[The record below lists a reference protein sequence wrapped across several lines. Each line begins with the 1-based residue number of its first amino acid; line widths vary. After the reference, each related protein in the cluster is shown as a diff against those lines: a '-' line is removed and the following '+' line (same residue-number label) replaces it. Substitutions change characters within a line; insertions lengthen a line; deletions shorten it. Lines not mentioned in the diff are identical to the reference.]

1 MRQGQHNKRAR
12 GRNRKGPN
20 PLNRTYESNGP
31 DVKIRGTAATV
42 AEKYMALARDAQSSG
57 DSVAAEN
64 YLQHAEHYNRII
76 AAAQAQSQPAQPAE
90 QAQAVNG
97 HDESA
102 SSSDRRD
109 ASAEDVKVNG
119 AGRHGEQPG
128 GDGFTREGSQA
139 SENGSADG
147 QGSDGGRP
155 RRPRR
160 APRRPRNP
168 VDVAGGEPAAE
179 GAPSETVPSQ
189 TAPVEAAPAETG
201 STHQHAGN
209 GADKDAPLTTA
220 SNDEAA
226 SSDTGDIFKA

>member
-42 AEKYMALARDAQSSG
+42 AEKYTALARDAQSSG

-76 AAAQAQSQPAQPAE
+76 AAAQAQSQPAQSTEQTPA
-90 QAQAVNG
+90 ANG
-97 HDESA
+97 HDDAA
-102 SSSDRRD
+102 STERRD
-109 ASAEDVKVNG
+109 ASAEDAKVNG
-119 AGRHGEQPG
+119 AGRHDEQPEI
-128 GDGFTREGSQA
+128 DGFARETSDA
-139 SENGSADG
+139 SENGGADA
-147 QGSDGGRP
+147 QGAEGAGRSSS

-168 VDVAGGEPAAE
+168 VEMPGGEPAAQSLPPE
-179 GAPSETVPSQ
+179 ASPSERVN
-189 TAPVEAAPAETG
+189 AP
-201 STHQHAGN
+201 QHASN
-209 GADKDAPLTTA
+209 GSDKEAPLTPVA
-220 SNDEAA
+220 NDEAA
-226 SSDTGDIFKA
+226 QSDAGDVFKA

>member
-76 AAAQAQSQPAQPAE
+76 AAAQTQSQPAQSAE
-90 QAQAVNG
+90 QAPAMNG

-119 AGRHGEQPG
+119 AGRHGEQPEIE
-128 GDGFTREGSQA
+128 GFAREASEA
-139 SENGSADG
+139 SENGSADN
-147 QGSDGGRP
+147 QGSDGAGRAS

-168 VDVAGGEPAAE
+168 VEMSGGEPVAE
-179 GAPSETVPSQ
+179 STPSQVPS
-189 TAPVEAAPAETG
+189 AETPPPEG
-201 STHQHAGN
+201 SGAHQNAGN

-220 SNDEAA
+220 SNEETAPG
-226 SSDTGDIFKA
+226 DTGDIFKA